1 VRATQAILLAITVS
15 GLCAGGC
22 APIYHT
28 YDPNAPDN
36 PAHLERAR
44 AEAKAADYRERLG
57 KARAAYETGQTQ
69 RALDILKDLLAGDP
83 TYAPAHQAL
92 GQIHMARGD
101 WVNAES
107 SFGRAGKLDP
117 DDYEAHFGQ
126 GTALTMLGKFREAAA
141 AYHRALVA
149 RPASPEA
156 SLSLATTYLRLNE
169 NRNALAFAEKAVEL
183 DPENGVARANLG
195 AVYERLGRY
204 ADAVGQYDVA
214 LEYLEPTGP
223 LLTNLVNSQLG
234 AGRLDDES
242 VDAYRR
248 ALELNPNHWRA
259 LNGIGTNAMYRWQLS
274 QRRDAAAA
282 RDARDA
288 FRKSL
293 RVNPN
298 QPEIIRLMLSDEL

>member
-1 VRATQAILLAITVS
+1 
-15 GLCAGGC
+15 
-22 APIYHT
+22 
-28 YDPNAPDN
+28 
-36 PAHLERAR
+36 
-44 AEAKAADYRERLG
+44 
-57 KARAAYETGQTQ
+57 
-69 RALDILKDLLAGDP
+69 
-83 TYAPAHQAL
+83 
-92 GQIHMARGD
+92 MARGD

-126 GTALTMLGKFREAAA
+126 GTALTMLGQFREAAA

-149 RPASPEA
+149 RPASAEA
-156 SLSLATTYLRLNE
+156 SLSLATIYLRLNE

-183 DPENGVARANLG
+183 DPENGGARANLG
-195 AVYERLGRY
+195 AVYERLERY
-204 ADAVGQYDVA
+204 DDAVGQYDVA

-234 AGRLDDES
+234 AGRLDEAAATAERLVRISPSADAYERLGWCVFQLGRYDDS
-242 VDAYRR
+242 VDAYFR